1 MSNLPTIPQMDN
13 SSIDAVKRF
22 ENFSLQCPQEDIAT
36 QHLIHAG
43 MYARTI
49 LVKKDTVI
57 TGALIKI
64 PTILIINGHVV
75 VTIGNE
81 AIELVGHHVLPASK
95 HRKQA
100 FLTKEDT
107 YITMVFATTA
117 NSVEEAEGEFTDE
130 GDLLISRKTD
140 ASNEIVI
147 TGE

>member
-1 MSNLPTIPQMDN
+1 MTNLPYIPQMNDLN
-13 SSIDAVKRF
+13 IQPVRELEKL
-22 ENFSLQCPQEDIAT
+22 SLQYPQADIAT

-49 LVKKDTVI
+49 LVKKNTVI

-64 PTILIINGHVV
+64 PTILIINGSVV
-75 VTIGNE
+75 VTLGDDV
-81 AIELVGHHVLPASK
+81 IELVGYHVLPASK

-107 YITMVFATTA
+107 YMTMIFTTSA
-117 NSVEEAEGEFTDE
+117 KGIRDAEEEFTDE
-130 GDLLISRKTD
+130 VDILISRKNG
-140 ASNEIVI
+140 ASNIEVI